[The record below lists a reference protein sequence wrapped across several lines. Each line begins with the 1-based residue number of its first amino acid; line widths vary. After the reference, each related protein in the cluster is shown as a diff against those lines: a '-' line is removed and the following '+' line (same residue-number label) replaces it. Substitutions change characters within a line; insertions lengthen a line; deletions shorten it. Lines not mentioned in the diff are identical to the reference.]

1 MFLLIFQGL
10 VLGCFFWGYPVFQ
23 IMGGHLSDKIG
34 GDQVMYRAAFLWSS
48 ICMITPYAAY
58 VYDSKVATVYMMALL
73 RFLMGL
79 TQGRHKQGLQTYGVE
94 DVNFV

>member
-1 MFLLIFQGL
+1 
-10 VLGCFFWGYPVFQ
+10 
-23 IMGGHLSDKIG
+23 
-34 GDQVMYRAAFLWSS
+34 
-48 ICMITPYAAY
+48 MITPYAAY